1 MRPILVLVLSALAAG
16 LSGCGSA
23 VRRMLILHEEI
34 TSKVGPD
41 HVITRLDRSFIEANR
56 YRITLTTDVTVDA
69 TARINPKVFDGDI
82 HIAVR
87 TPAVQLRMVAEIMN
101 AKTAPRAVELA
112 RRAEKTRAPLPV
124 TGVLRFWP
132 EHAIGLPHRQGEEVE
147 RLTNANPD
155 HVFELH
161 PLVRVGGLDLLSTMK
176 TVDGYKAGHASATLE
191 TYQGSDLA
199 LRVLSN
205 RVYLTTPAGLWND
218 VHFQLELTGATPL
231 IREDGRYLTG
241 RARDRDGKLLVD
253 SIRVVLVKDSPPDQA
268 IRNRT
273 VGTRLHVWGLPRVS
287 FDGLARLIE
296 QAGTDTGWRT
306 ARLPYEI
313 LIIGIYPEGR

>member
-1 MRPILVLVLSALAAG
+1 
-16 LSGCGSA
+16 
-23 VRRMLILHEEI
+23 MLILHEAI

-41 HVITRLDRSFIEANR
+41 HVITRLDRGFIEANR
-56 YRITLTTDVTVDA
+56 DRITLTTDVTVDA
-69 TARINPKVFDGDI
+69 AARINPKLFDGDI

-101 AKTAPRAVELA
+101 AKTAPAAVELA
-112 RRAEKTRAPLPV
+112 RRAEKSRAPLRM

-161 PLVRVGGLDLLSTMK
+161 PVIRIGDLDLLPTMT
-176 TVDGYKAGHASATLE
+176 TVEGYRAGHASRTFE
-191 TYQGSDLA
+191 MYQQSDLA
-199 LRVLSN
+199 IRVLSN
-205 RVYLTTPAGLWND
+205 RVYLNTPAGIWND
-218 VHFQLELTGATPL
+218 VHFQLELTSAVPL

-241 RARDRDGKLLVD
+241 RARDLDGKLLLD
-253 SIRVVLVKDSPPDQA
+253 SIRVVLVKDSPPEQA
-268 IRNRT
+268 LGNRP

-296 QAGTDTGWRT
+296 QAGLDTGWRT
-306 ARLPYEI
+306 TRLPYEI

>member
-1 MRPILVLVLSALAAG
+1 MRSTLLLLLGLSAG
-16 LSGCGSA
+16 LSGCGGV
-23 VRRMLILHEEI
+23 VRRMLILHEKI

-41 HVITRLDRSFIEANR
+41 HVIIRLDRGFIEANR
-56 YRITLTTDVTVDA
+56 YRITLATDVAVDA
-69 TARINPKVFDGDI
+69 VARINPKLFDGDM
-82 HIAVR
+82 HTAVR
-87 TPAVQLRMVAEIMN
+87 TPAVQLRLVAEIMN
-101 AKTAPRAVELA
+101 AKTVPHAVELA
-112 RRAEKTRAPLPV
+112 KHAEKNRTPLRV

-161 PLVRVGGLDLLSTMK
+161 PLIRIGDLDLLSTMT
-176 TVDGYKAGHASATLE
+176 TVEGYRAGHASRTFE
-191 TYQGSDLA
+191 MYQQSDLA
-199 LRVLSN
+199 IRVFSN

-218 VHFQLELTGATPL
+218 VHFQLELTDAPPL

-241 RARDRDGKLLVD
+241 RARDVDGKLLVD

-268 IRNRT
+268 LRNRRA
-273 VGTRLHVWGLPRVS
+273 GDRIHVWGLPRVS

-296 QAGTDTGWRT
+296 QAGPDTGVRT